1 MAEER
6 SRREGRRTKKQQ
18 KQQKA
23 AEVEGMTLPKSVSA
37 LKQAEKEESKR
48 TWAKRW
54 SSSTVGAVLRAIDPR
69 PPGAAYNA
77 PFHSLSSANLALLT
91 RLRTNFS
98 DLGAT
103 KPFLPFDS
111 PERLCVC
118 GAQETREHYLLEYE
132 GYGEARRD
140 FFGEMKKEGWRSK
153 GGSNLGLVDVF
164 LPRHTAPLL
173 RYIHSTQRFPR
184 LFCRVDS
191 PPPPP
196 SSLSKG

>member
-6 SRREGRRTKKQQ
+6 SRREGRRRGKQQ
-18 KQQKA
+18 EQQRA
-23 AEVEGMTLPKSVSA
+23 AEVEGMMLPKSVSA
-37 LKQAEKEESKR
+37 LKQAEKEELKR

-54 SSSTVGAVLRAIDPR
+54 SSSTVGAALRAIDPR
-69 PPGAAYNA
+69 PPGPAYNA

-103 KPFLPFDS
+103 KPFLPLDS
-111 PERLCVC
+111 PERLCAC
-118 GAQETREHYLLEYE
+118 GAQETREHYLMECEKYE
-132 GYGEARRD
+132 EARGES
-140 FFGEMKKEGWRSK
+140 FEEMKKEGWRPK
-153 GGSNLGLVDVF
+153 KGSNPGLVDIF
-164 LPRHTAPLL
+164 LPRYTAPLL
-173 RYIHSTQRFPR
+173 RYIHSTQRFPH